1 MRVDEARKV
10 LLVRA
15 VEMADGDGS
24 LISDSMRLQAERQA
38 RDVADPRVGREE
50 FLAARAGRL
59 YERIAG
65 ESRSLRLMGQPSRH
79 GGSLIAICCVISLL
93 IGFGLNELGTTRAI
107 NVLSAPILVLI
118 AWNVL
123 VCLIGIVGVG
133 FGCRSSRSHGPAML
147 LSDVLHWLAD
157 RLPLRYARKGHKAK
171 LAVDAAHGFLAQ
183 WFDHGRPMHVA
194 QTRLMLHVIAGSLVV
209 GAVGGMYLRGLAFE
223 YQATWESTFL
233 DADSVRSILGVVLG
247 PASAILGRPIPD
259 VDAFE
264 AMKIAPAP
272 AAIWIH
278 RYALTT
284 LLFVIAP
291 RIVLAGVDLTR
302 LRRLRRTFPLDWQ
315 SDQYFLRLLA
325 PYRGDGAVVRVQP
338 YSFTPAEESMAALS
352 KQLRTCFGERTD
364 ISVATTLEYGDEVEL
379 LDGTASGSPV
389 NIPEAPTGACQVL
402 LFNLAQTPERE
413 VHGRLAAAFA
423 NAADDRQGRL
433 LVLIDETA
441 FRQRHGSDAQAER
454 RVEQRRTAWLQV
466 LEEHGVDQRSVVA
479 GALEDLELTE
489 GVLNDGS

>member
-15 VEMADGDGS
+15 VETTDCERS
-24 LISDSMRLQAERQA
+24 LLSDSMRLQAGRQA
-38 RDVADPRVGREE
+38 RDVADPRAAPED
-50 FLAARAGRL
+50 FLAARADRL
-59 YERIAG
+59 YERIGA
-65 ESRSLRLMGQPSRH
+65 ESPSLRLMGRPFRH
-79 GGSLIAICCVISLL
+79 GALLIGICCVISLL
-93 IGFGLNELGTTRAI
+93 IGFGLNELGSARAI

-118 AWNVL
+118 AWNVV
-123 VCLIGIVGVG
+123 VCLIGVVGLV

-147 LSDVLHWLAD
+147 LTDILHWLAD
-157 RLPLRYARKGHKAK
+157 HLPLLYARKGRKAK
-171 LAVDAAHGFLAQ
+171 LAIDAAHGFLAQ
-183 WFDHGRPMHVA
+183 WFDRGRPMHVA
-194 QTRLMLHVIAGSLVV
+194 RARLILHGIAGSLVV

-233 DADSVRSILGVVLG
+233 DADSVRSVLGVVLG

-264 AMKIAPAP
+264 AMQTAPAL

-291 RIVLAGVDLTR
+291 RLVLAGVDLAR
-302 LRRLRRTFPLDWQ
+302 LRRLRRAFPLDWQ

-325 PYRGDGAVVRVQP
+325 SYRGEGAAVRVQP
-338 YSFTPAEESMAALS
+338 YSFTPAEQAMTALS
-352 KQLRTCFGERTD
+352 RQLRTCFGERAD

-379 LDGTASGSPV
+379 LDREAAGSDVP
-389 NIPEAPTGACQVL
+389 AGACHVL
-402 LFNLAQTPERE
+402 LFNLAQTPERG

-423 NAADDRQGRL
+423 SAADDGQGRL

-441 FRQRHGSDAQAER
+441 FRERHGSDAQAEDR
-454 RVEQRRTAWLQV
+454 LEQRRAAWRQV
-466 LEEHGVDQRSVVA
+466 LEEHGVDRRLVVT
-479 GALEDLELTE
+479 GVLEDLELTE
-489 GVLNDGS
+489 GILHDGS

>member
-352 KQLRTCFGERTD
+352 ERLRTCFGEQAD
-364 ISVATTLEYGDEVEL
+364 ISVATTLDYGDEVEL
-379 LDGTASGSPV
+379 LDREAVGADVPTA
-389 NIPEAPTGACQVL
+389 ACHVL

-423 NAADDRQGRL
+423 NAADDGHGRL

-441 FRQRHGSDAQAER
+441 FCQRHGADAQAEG
-454 RVEQRRTAWLQV
+454 RVEQRRAAWLQV
-466 LEEHGVDQRSVVA
+466 LEDNGVDRRSVVT
-479 GALEDLELTE
+479 GPLESIELTE
-489 GVLNDGS
+489 GILNDGS